1 LVVKVGIIGGTGR
14 MGGFFAP
21 VFERHGHEVMVSGR
35 TTTVTGRDLARSCDL
50 VIVSVPIRDTVR
62 VIGEVAPLMG
72 GDQVLADFTSV
83 KEGPVQAMLAS
94 RSHVLGM
101 HPMFG
106 PSVPSLRDQTVII
119 TPARCDARR
128 VQWILDLL
136 KEEGATVTT
145 TTPEEHDR
153 MMAVVQGLIHFV
165 TLMVAET
172 VRRTGIDPLS
182 TLPFTSPVYRMEMGL
197 VGRLLSQDPS
207 LYADILI
214 ENRHVGDVIMAG
226 SEAWSRLAACVHEK
240 DSAGFE
246 EMFRADTAYF
256 GRYCEEGRNLTDNI
270 IRWMVG
276 Q

>member
-1 LVVKVGIIGGTGR
+1 VKVGIIGGTGR

-21 VFERHGHEVMVSGR
+21 VFERHGHEVKISGR
-35 TTTVTGRDLARSCDL
+35 STVVTGKEIARSCDL
-50 VIVSVPIRDTVR
+50 VIVSVPIRDTVQ
-62 VIGEVAPLMG
+62 VISEVAPLMDE
-72 GDQVLADFTSV
+72 DQVLADFTSV

-106 PSVPSLRDQTVII
+106 PSVPSLRDQTIII
-119 TPARCDARR
+119 TPARCDARK
-128 VQWILDLL
+128 VQWIQDLFR
-136 KEEGATVTT
+136 EEGATVTT

-153 MMAVVQGLIHFV
+153 MMAVVQGLVHFV

-172 VRRTGIDPLS
+172 IRSAGIDPLS
-182 TLPFTSPVYRMEMGL
+182 TLPFTSPVYRLEMGI

-207 LYADILI
+207 LYADIMM
-214 ENRHVGDVIMAG
+214 ENRHVWDVIMTG
-226 SEAWSRLAACVHEK
+226 KDAWSRLAACVHEK

-246 EMFRADTAYF
+246 ALFRSDASFF
-256 GRYCEEGRNLTDNI
+256 GGYCEEGRTLTDNI
-270 IRWMVG
+270 IRWMVE